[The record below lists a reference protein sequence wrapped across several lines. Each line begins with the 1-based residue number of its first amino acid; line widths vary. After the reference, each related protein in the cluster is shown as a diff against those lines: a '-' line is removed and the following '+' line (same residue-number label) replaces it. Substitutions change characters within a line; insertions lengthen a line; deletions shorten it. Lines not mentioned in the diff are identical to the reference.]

1 MSFLE
6 YKHPKVVVQRFSKE
20 NKLDVYTYV
29 KELVYEIL
37 RAIKCEICQTDQQG
51 RGPRGG
57 FILQLKSRGGLEQKS
72 LCRCLYP
79 NLCFLEGHQSY
90 WIRIHTNDFIL
101 T

>member
-51 RGPRGG
+51 RGPREDSYCSSSPEVVW
-57 FILQLKSRGGLEQKS
+57 SRSPSVGAYIQIS
-72 LCRCLYP
+72 AY
-79 NLCFLEGHQSY
+79 LEGHQS
-90 WIRIHTNDFIL
+90 IGLGSTLMTSF
-101 T
+101 